1 MQPFKGEAKEGT
13 VNFSLYGC
21 VTILAAVLALVFTPC
36 AYAFVKRLEAR
47 TNHPL
52 GEEVG
57 AHKAVLSKL
66 RKRESMSQ
74 AEVEY
79 AAQLISDSRS
89 PLAYSIPATIFTVGC
104 FYVFGCLE
112 QLHGARISARPFIG
126 LIPMLAATN
135 LAIQLLRV
143 ARLKG
148 RLQEASSTWPEESA
162 AVTHS
167 ASG

>member
-1 MQPFKGEAKEGT
+1 M
-13 VNFSLYGC
+13 NFGLYGC
-21 VTILAAVLALVFTPC
+21 VTILAAVLAFVFAPC
-36 AYAFVKRLEAR
+36 AYAFVRRLEAR
-47 TNHPL
+47 KNHPL
-52 GEEVG
+52 GEVVG

-74 AEVEY
+74 AEVDY

-112 QLHGARISARPFIG
+112 QLHGGRISARPFIG
-126 LIPMLAATN
+126 LIPMLASTN
-135 LAIQLLRV
+135 LAIQLRRV

-148 RLQEASSTWPEESA
+148 RLQEASSEGPEESA
-162 AVTHS
+162 AVIHS

>member
-1 MQPFKGEAKEGT
+1 MQPFNGEAKEER
-13 VNFSLYGC
+13 VNFSLYGG
-21 VTILAAVLALVFTPC
+21 VTILAAVLAFVFAPC

-47 TNHPL
+47 RNHPL

-74 AEVEY
+74 AEIEY

-112 QLHGARISARPFIG
+112 QLHGGRISARPFIG
-126 LIPMLAATN
+126 LIPMLASTN
-135 LAIQLLRV
+135 LAIQLRRV

-148 RLQEASSTWPEESA
+148 RLQEASSMGPEESA

>member
-1 MQPFKGEAKEGT
+1 MQPFNGEAKEAT

-21 VTILAAVLALVFTPC
+21 VTILAAVLALVFAPC

-112 QLHGARISARPFIG
+112 QLHGARLSARPFIG

>member
-1 MQPFKGEAKEGT
+1 M
-13 VNFSLYGC
+13 NFSLYGG
-21 VTILAAVLALVFTPC
+21 VTVLLGVLALVFAPC

-112 QLHGARISARPFIG
+112 QLHGARLSARPFIG

-162 AVTHS
+162 AVTQS
-167 ASG
+167 ASD

>member
-1 MQPFKGEAKEGT
+1 

-21 VTILAAVLALVFTPC
+21 VTILAAVLALVFAPC

-66 RKRESMSQ
+66 RKRESMSP

-112 QLHGARISARPFIG
+112 QLHGARLSARPFIG

-143 ARLKG
+143 ARLNG
-148 RLQEASSTWPEESA
+148 RLQQASSTWPEESA

>member
-1 MQPFKGEAKEGT
+1 
-13 VNFSLYGC
+13 VNSNVYGC
-21 VTILAAVLALVFTPC
+21 VTILAALLALVFAPC

-47 TNHPL
+47 KNHPL

-57 AHKAVLSKL
+57 AHKAVLRKL

-74 AEVEY
+74 LEVEY

-112 QLHGARISARPFIG
+112 QLHGARLSARPFIG